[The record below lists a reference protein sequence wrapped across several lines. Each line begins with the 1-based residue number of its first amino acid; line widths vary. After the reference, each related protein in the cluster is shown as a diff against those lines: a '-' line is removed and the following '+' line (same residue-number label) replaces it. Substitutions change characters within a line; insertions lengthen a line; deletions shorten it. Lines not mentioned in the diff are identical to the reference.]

1 MEKLFNND
9 WEFCEIPLTNDE
21 MYKDGKAVLLNPASF
36 FETAKNCDYD
46 KVTLP
51 HDWMIYHVKDLYKN
65 SVGCYRKKFTIA
77 CKDDAHKNP
86 AAGSFAEIPDD
97 QSVEKMIADS
107 HFALRFEGV

>member
-21 MYKDGKAVLLNPASF
+21 MYKDGKAILLNPASF
-36 FETAKNCDYD
+36 FETAKSCDYD

-77 CKDDAHKNP
+77 HKNDAHNNFKDE
-86 AAGSFAEIPDD
+86 SFIH
-97 QSVEKMIADS
+97 I
-107 HFALRFEGV
+107 